1 MCDNLLRFLFMF
13 PNSSHDTPIAKY
25 FVDRLI
31 DLRNSFNFL
40 NRFRLIFWILYTILS
55 ATIIL
60 ITILRLVLF
69 PIRRQWNC
77 RYFLRTSVGSKD
89 WPIRDLFSYS
99 DILGSPTSSQL
110 CAIVAPVSDRQGT
123 IPLLSYIRRD
133 FWFSSTTPFEWATLV
148 DRFVS
153 SRKEFQYRSTLKVK
167 LVPRL
172 SIIAWTIF
180 Q

>member
-1 MCDNLLRFLFMF
+1 MSVRPSSSVSFYF
-13 PNSSHDTPIAKY
+13 PIFQFFSQRSDHEVLCWSVVPSIC
-25 FVDRLI
+25 VI
-31 DLRNSFNFL
+31 
-40 NRFRLIFWILYTILS
+40 RLIFWIGVLS
-55 ATIIL
+55 
-60 ITILRLVLF
+60 RLVLF
-69 PIRRQWNC
+69 PVRRQWNC
-77 RYFLRTSVGSKD
+77 RYFLRISVGSKD

-110 CAIVAPVSDRQGT
+110 CAIVTPVSDRQGT

-133 FWFSSTTPFEWATLV
+133 FWFSSTTSFEWDTLV
-148 DRFVS
+148 DHFVP

-172 SIIAWTIF
+172 SVIAWTIF